1 MTTEGGGRVD
11 SVITGGEGV
20 SVITGRRVYI
30 VITGRGLVW
39 LLLVGSG

>member
-1 MTTEGGGRVD
+1 MVTGGG
-11 SVITGGEGV
+11 GGVG
-20 SVITGRRVYI
+20 VITGRRVYI